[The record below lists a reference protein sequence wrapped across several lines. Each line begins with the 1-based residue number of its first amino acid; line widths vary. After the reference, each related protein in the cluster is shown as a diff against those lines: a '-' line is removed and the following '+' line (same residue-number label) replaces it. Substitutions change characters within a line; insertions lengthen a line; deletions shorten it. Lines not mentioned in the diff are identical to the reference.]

1 MTSSRSRLANLQDF
15 GIYPTP
21 VASNLWDNIAG
32 MQLEKDLIEKKI
44 LLPLMHHELAKKHG
58 VVLPKGILL
67 FGPPGTGKTTFSKG
81 IAGRLG
87 WTFVEVPPGELA
99 HQGMEHQARR
109 LREFFQL
116 LQWLERAV
124 IFFDE
129 FEELALHPERASPT
143 ERMVSNE
150 MLRQL
155 PKFRQGDQR
164 LLICATNN
172 IRMLN
177 PAMLRVGRFD
187 FVLPM
192 GPLNNEARKA
202 VFQGYLGRLN
212 VGEVDM
218 DVVTERARYF
228 TPADIEAV
236 CALVAQDAF
245 EREIGSGQD
254 YKVQTADVLRA
265 IEAHPATLRA
275 EDLERFK
282 EDIARYCRADYCRLV
297 LE

>member
-1 MTSSRSRLANLQDF
+1 MASGRSRLANLQEF

-21 VASNLWDNIAG
+21 VASDLWNNITG
-32 MQLEKDLIEKKI
+32 MQLEKELIEKKI
-44 LLPLMHHELAKKHG
+44 LLPLMHPELAKKHG
-58 VVLPKGILL
+58 VVQPKGILL

-87 WTFVEVPPGELA
+87 WAFVEVPPGELA

-192 GPLNNEARKA
+192 GPLDTEARKA
-202 VFQGYLGRLN
+202 VFQSYHTRLN
-212 VGEVDM
+212 VDEVYM
-218 DVVTERARYF
+218 DAVAERAR
-228 TPADIEAV
+228 
-236 CALVAQDAF
+236 
-245 EREIGSGQD
+245 
-254 YKVQTADVLRA
+254 
-265 IEAHPATLRA
+265 
-275 EDLERFK
+275 
-282 EDIARYCRADYCRLV
+282 
-297 LE
+297 